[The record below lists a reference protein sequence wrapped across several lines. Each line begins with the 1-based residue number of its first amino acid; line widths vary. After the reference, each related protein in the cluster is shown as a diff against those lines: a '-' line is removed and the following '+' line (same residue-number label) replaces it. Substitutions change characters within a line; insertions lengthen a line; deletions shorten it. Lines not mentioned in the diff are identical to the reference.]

1 MNVIHVIGR
10 LGADSELRTA
20 KSGRQYLSMR
30 LATDEFT
37 NGEKTTSW
45 FNVTYTNERA
55 VKMQEY
61 LKKGRHI
68 SVIGSE
74 TVRTYQTKT
83 GETAFSRDILAD
95 RIDFVNS
102 GSSNQNQ
109 NGEESIGDTGKFEPT
124 EKTDNVEMATATAS
138 VSDVD
143 DLPF

>member
-20 KSGRQYLSMR
+20 AKSGRQYLSMR
-30 LATDEFT
+30 LASDEFA
-37 NGEKTTSW
+37 NGEKSTAW

-74 TVRTYQTKT
+74 TIRTYQTKT

-95 RIDFVNS
+95 RIDFISS
-102 GSSNQNQ
+102 GNSNQSQ
-109 NGEESIGDTGKFEPT
+109 GGDDLATESKKLDSQ
-124 EKTDNVEMATATAS
+124 EKTNEVDMAAVSAAS
-138 VSDVD
+138 DAD